1 MTASLRRLRV
11 YGAIGE
17 AALKVFT
24 AYRLW
29 FWVTFLGQILT
40 VTMFVAFWEAVYSTR
55 ATVGGLH
62 AHATI
67 TYIIL
72 SQLLVPTAA
81 WSVTNG
87 LGYFIREGTIAT
99 ELVRPIDLQA
109 RFYVEGW
116 ASVTAIVLQ
125 QSIPIGL
132 LAALLFGFRLTL
144 DPLVWAAFVVSFALG
159 TTISFFVDWLVGCLA
174 FFTTEVWGLGVLR
187 NGISLFFSGSV
198 IPLVMLPGPLRT
210 LAFSLPFGQAVY
222 QPISLLAG
230 IAPLRDAP
238 RVILVQVAWLIGLAV
253 TARAAYLFSVRHVT
267 VQGG

>member
-1 MTASLRRLRV
+1 MTWVLRWTGI
-11 YGAIGE
+11 YGAIVE
-17 AALKVFT
+17 AALQRFM

-29 FWVTFLGQILT
+29 FWVTFLGQVLT
-40 VTMFVAFWEAVYSTR
+40 VTMFVAFWEAVYRHR

-62 AHATI
+62 ARATI

-72 SQLLVPTAA
+72 SQLLVPVVA

-87 LGYFIREGTIAT
+87 LGYFIRDGSIAT
-99 ELVRPIDLQA
+99 ELVRPIDLQV

-116 ASVTAIVLQ
+116 ASVFSIVVQ
-125 QSIPIGL
+125 QAIPIGL
-132 LAALLFGFRLTL
+132 VAALVFGFRLTL
-144 DPLVWAAFVVSFALG
+144 DPLVWIAFLMSFILG

-187 NGISLFFSGSV
+187 NGIALFFSGSL
-198 IPLVMLPGPLRT
+198 IPLVMLPNGLRT
-210 LAFSLPFGQAVY
+210 VAFALPFGQAVY

-230 IAPLRDAP
+230 IAPVRDAP
-238 RVILVQVAWLIGLAV
+238 HIILVQLAWVVGLAV
-253 TARAAYLFSVRHVT
+253 SARVAFLLSVRYVT

>member
-1 MTASLRRLRV
+1 MMLVLRWVRV

-17 AALKVFT
+17 AALQRFM

-29 FWVTFLGQILT
+29 FWVTLLGQILT
-40 VTMFVAFWEAVYSTR
+40 VTMFVAFWEAVYRDRT
-55 ATVGGLH
+55 TVGGLH

-72 SQLLVPTAA
+72 AQLLVPLAA

-87 LGYFIREGTIAT
+87 LGYFIRDGSIAT
-99 ELVRPIDLQA
+99 ELVRPFDLQA

-116 ASVTAIVLQ
+116 ASLVSIVLQ

-132 LAALLFGFRLTL
+132 LAALVFGFRLTL
-144 DPLVWAAFVVSFALG
+144 DPLVWVAFVLSFALG

-187 NGISLFFSGSV
+187 NGIALFFSGAL
-198 IPLVMLPGPLRT
+198 IPLVMLPSGLRT
-210 LAFSLPFGQAVY
+210 VAFALPFGQAVY
-222 QPISLLAG
+222 QPVSLLAG
-230 IAPLRDAP
+230 IAPIQDAP
-238 RVILVQVAWLIGLAV
+238 HIILVQITWVVVLALA
-253 TARAAYLFSVRHVT
+253 ARATFLFAVRHVT